1 MSEELKNI
9 EEKVMMQIY
18 QGKIKIKPRIYFVIG
33 SILTFIGLVSSI
45 ITSVFMF
52 GLLKFSLRIH
62 YGRGAQYKLEQMLLE
77 FPWWIIVL
85 AILGLLLG
93 IYFIRKYDF
102 SYKKNPLVIIIGFI
116 LAILLA
122 GWFID
127 AVGLNE
133 ILLHSGPMKGIM
145 RNSF

>member
-9 EEKVMMQIY
+9 EEKVMMQIH